1 MVAVSA
7 PPQRAES
14 FRGSG
19 LAVVR
24 AHSAPGAFAHEAEQ
38 HGDSTGAIE
47 PQDITDIPA
56 GPGGKEH
63 GIGTQ
68 GFIATFS
75 SFTKVFRMRS
85 ATLGVQR
92 RPNIEQ
98 ASTLLSNGQ
107 HAGSPPSTR
116 QVMRHLVRPNATLV
130 LLPDPVTCFAG
141 ARYTQVQRFDL
152 RCADTS
158 SLVML
163 DWFTPGR
170 VYLATGSAHST
181 ANAHGTASASNPNVE
196 SLPAKRSELWAFDS
210 YRSRN
215 ELRVAGRL
223 FARDVMLLEQSSLTQ
238 LSQGGQPTR
247 GAAPGLRHFLDAMN
261 GGPAHQRLGTNTRN
275 DATVPLSVRC
285 HPYTTYVTLLL
296 VGPDCEQAIHHL
308 KAAFAK
314 IEQGVLPASKQPDD
328 LIWSLSELHCE
339 PQQSDLGKRS
349 PLRGA
354 IVRVAGKE
362 TQTVRAWLA
371 KHLQSMVDVVGP
383 DLYRQA
389 LGEVDDDAAN
399 R

>member
-1 MVAVSA
+1 FSSLYASFPLKLLHPRVSSQDASRPKAVAALYVVSY
-7 PPQRAES
+7 
-14 FRGSG
+14 GGGLVSG
-19 LAVVR
+19 DEVLLDVDVGQGCAL
-24 AHSAPGAFAHEAEQ
+24 
-38 HGDSTGAIE
+38 IML
-47 PQDITDIPA
+47 
-56 GPGGKEH
+56 
-63 GIGTQ
+63 TQ
-68 GFIATFS
+68 GS
-75 SFTKVFRMRS
+75 TKVFRMRS

-98 ASTLLSNGQ
+98 ASTLVSNDQ
-107 HAGSPPSTR
+107 HAGSPHSTR
-116 QVMRHLVRPNATLV
+116 QVMRYLVRPNATLV

-170 VYLATGSAHST
+170 
-181 ANAHGTASASNPNVE
+181 
-196 SLPAKRSELWAFDS
+196 RSELWAFDS

-247 GAAPGLRHFLDAMN
+247 AAAPGLL
-261 GGPAHQRLGTNTRN
+261 
-275 DATVPLSVRC
+275 PLSVRC
-285 HPYTTYVTLLL
+285 HPYTTYATLLL

-308 KAAFAK
+308 KAEFAK

-339 PQQSDLGKRS
+339 PQQSDLEKRS

-354 IVRVAGKE
+354 IVRVAGTE

-389 LGEVDDDAAN
+389 L
-399 R
+399 